1 MIMKIKTKMIL
12 GSCLLV
18 LLPGILIGGLI
29 GVSVSKSS
37 SHALEESAAKE
48 LIAVREVTRQSIEK
62 YFQGVENQIINLS
75 QSNETVAAISVFSH
89 AFGSYFKGKNAKDF
103 DEKKQN
109 IKAFYEQQFNKRFI
123 ELNNGNSS
131 DVEGLF
137 NQLKNTTVVLQNSYI
152 AENPN
157 PLGEK
162 DKLLQAGKVH
172 YDRTHSKYHPFFRD
186 LLQRFG
192 YYDIF
197 LVSADTGHIV
207 YSVFKELDYAT
218 SLIDGP
224 YADSGIADAYRA
236 ALKQPSGSAV
246 ITDFKPYLPSYNAHA
261 AFTAAPIYR
270 EEKLLGVLI
279 FQIPVDEID
288 VIMTH
293 NQQWKNVG
301 LGNSGET
308 YLVSEDGTVRSNRR
322 SFVEDPDIYL
332 QTMREL
338 GLDENTVQK
347 IKANGNSMGIQP
359 VDTEGF
365 HTALAGESGVKV
377 FDDYRG
383 VPVMSAYAPANI
395 AGLNWVLMSEIDE
408 AEATAS
414 VSAIQ
419 TGMLTTLLISV
430 ACLAAL
436 GAVLGVIF
444 SKVVVNPINET
455 VNLVRDIAEGEG
467 DLRQRLPHQ
476 GNSELDELALW
487 FNRFMDD
494 LQKIIGEIQSSST
507 QLASASTELA
517 HNAQETGHQ
526 SNEQLN
532 KSAEVATSTTQLSA
546 AIREVALNTK
556 SADEL
561 SKSAQD
567 GAEQGSNMIVSSAS
581 SIDGLAAEI
590 SKSANVIN
598 QLRQDVSNI
607 EAVLDV
613 IEDIADQTN
622 LLALNAAIEAARA
635 GEQGRG
641 FSVVADEVRTLASRT
656 RSSTDEIKQ
665 MIEVLQN
672 GAEKAVSVMMA
683 SQETTYTCVE
693 QSESVKANFA
703 FIRESVDQMT
713 DMMSQIST
721 STEEQSAAVD
731 EVNKNISE
739 MTDIMNVTTQGAEQS
754 LTAANELATISEQMQ
769 ALSSRYKV

>member
-1 MIMKIKTKMIL
+1 MKIKTKMIL

-18 LLPGILIGGLI
+18 LLPGILIGALI

-37 SHALEESAAKE
+37 SLALEESAAKE
-48 LIAVREVTRQSIEK
+48 LLAVREVTRQSIEK

-75 QSNETVAAISVFSH
+75 QSNESVDAMSDFSH
-89 AFGSYFKGKNAKDF
+89 AFGSYFKGKNARNF

-109 IKAFYEQQFNKRFI
+109 VKSFYEQQFNKRFI

-131 DVEGLF
+131 DVAELF
-137 NQLKNTTVVLQNSYI
+137 SQLNSTTVALQNSYI

-172 YDRTHSKYHPFFRD
+172 YDRTHAKYHPFFSD
-186 LLQRFG
+186 VLQRFG

-197 LVSADTGHIV
+197 LVSADTGNIV

-218 SLIDGP
+218 SLLDGP
-224 YADSGIADAYRA
+224 YAGSGIADAYRA
-236 ALKQPSGSAV
+236 ALKQPRGSAV
-246 ITDFKPYLPSYNAHA
+246 ITDFDPYLPSYNAHA

-270 EEKLLGVLI
+270 GDKLLGVLI

-288 VIMTH
+288 VITTH
-293 NQQWKNVG
+293 NQQWKTVG
-301 LGNSGET
+301 LGDTGET
-308 YLVSEDGTVRSNRR
+308 YLVANDGTMRSNRR
-322 SFVEDPDIYL
+322 SFVEEPENYL
-332 QTMREL
+332 QAMREL
-338 GLDENTVQK
+338 GLNENTVQK

-359 VDTEGF
+359 VDSEGF
-365 HTALAGESGVKV
+365 HAALAGESGVKV
-377 FDDYRG
+377 FNDYRG
-383 VPVMSAYAPANI
+383 VPVMSAYAPVKI
-395 AGLNWVLMSEIDE
+395 AGLNWVLMSEIEE

-414 VSAIQ
+414 VAAIQ

-430 ACLAAL
+430 ACLAGLA
-436 GAVLGVIF
+436 AVLGQIF

-455 VNLVRDIAEGEG
+455 VCLVRDIAEGEG
-467 DLRQRLPHQ
+467 DLRQRLPHK
-476 GNSELDELALW
+476 GNSELDELAVW

-494 LQKIIGEIQSSST
+494 LQKIIGEIQSSAT
-507 QLASASTELA
+507 LLATASTELA
-517 HNAQETGHQ
+517 HNAQETGLQ
-526 SNEQLN
+526 SNDQLN
-532 KSAEVATSTTQLSA
+532 KSTEVAASTNQLSS
-546 AIREVALNTK
+546 AIGEVAMNTQ
-556 SADEL
+556 SAEAL

-581 SIDGLAAEI
+581 SIDGLAVEI
-590 SKSANVIN
+590 SRSANVIN
-598 QLRQDVSNI
+598 QLRQDVTNI
-607 EAVLDV
+607 ETVLDV
-613 IEDIADQTN
+613 IEEIADQTN

-665 MIEVLQN
+665 MIEVLQK
-672 GAEKAVSVMMA
+672 GAEKAVSVMIE
-683 SQETTYTCVE
+683 SQETANSCVQ
-693 QSESVKANFA
+693 QSESVKENFA

-713 DMMSQIST
+713 EMMSQIT
-721 STEEQSAAVD
+721 ASTEEQSTVVE

-739 MTDIMNVTTQGAEQS
+739 MTDVMHVTAQGAEQS
-754 LTAANELATISEQMQ
+754 LTAANELSTISDQMQ
-769 ALSSRYKV
+769 GLSSRYKV

>member
-1 MIMKIKTKMIL
+1 MKIKTKIIL

-18 LLPGILIGGLI
+18 LLPGILIGALI

-37 SHALEESAAKE
+37 SLALEESAAKE

-75 QSNETVAAISVFSH
+75 QSNESVAAMSDFSH
-89 AFGSYFKGKNAKDF
+89 AFGSYFKGKNTENF

-109 IKAFYEQQFNKRFI
+109 IQSFYEQQFNKRFI

-131 DVEGLF
+131 DVGGLF
-137 NQLKNTTVVLQNSYI
+137 NQLDNTTVVLQNSYI

-172 YDRTHSKYHPFFRD
+172 YDRVHSKYHPFFRD
-186 LLQRFG
+186 VLQRFG

-197 LVSADTGHIV
+197 LVSADNGHIV

-224 YADSGIADAYRA
+224 YANSGIADAYRA
-236 ALKQPSGSAV
+236 ALKQPKGSAV
-246 ITDFKPYLPSYNAHA
+246 ITDFDPYVPSYNAHA
-261 AFTAAPIYR
+261 AFTAVPIYR
-270 EEKLLGVLI
+270 GEKLLGVLI

-293 NQQWKNVG
+293 EQKWKNVG
-301 LGNSGET
+301 LGDSGET
-308 YLVSEDGTVRSNRR
+308 YLVSQDGTMRSNRR
-322 SFVEDPDIYL
+322 SFVEDPDNYL
-332 QTMREL
+332 QAMREL

-365 HTALAGESGVKV
+365 HAALAGESGVKV
-377 FDDYRG
+377 FNDYRG
-383 VPVMSAYAPANI
+383 VPVMSAFAPVKI
-395 AGLNWVLMSEIDE
+395 AGLNWVLMSEIE
-408 AEATAS
+408 ETEATAS
-414 VSAIQ
+414 VSSIQ

-436 GAVLGVIF
+436 AAVLGIIF
-444 SKVVVNPINET
+444 SKVVVKPINET
-455 VNLVRDIAEGEG
+455 VSLVRDIAEGEG
-467 DLRQRLPHQ
+467 DLRRRLPHQ

-507 QLASASTELA
+507 LLASASTELA
-517 HNAQETGHQ
+517 HNAEETGHQ
-526 SNEQLN
+526 SSDQLN
-532 KSAEVATSTTQLSA
+532 KSTEVATSTHQLSS
-546 AIREVALNTK
+546 AIREVAMSTQT
-556 SADEL
+556 ADAL

-581 SIDGLAAEI
+581 SIDDLAGEI
-590 SKSANVIN
+590 SQSANVIN

-607 EAVLDV
+607 ETVLDV
-613 IEDIADQTN
+613 IEEIADQTN

-665 MIEVLQN
+665 MIEVLQS
-672 GAEKAVSVMMA
+672 GAEKAVSVMME
-683 SQETTYTCVE
+683 SQETANSCVE
-693 QSESVKANFA
+693 QSESVKENFT

-713 DMMSQIST
+713 DMMSQISA
-721 STEEQSAAVD
+721 STEEQSAAVE
-731 EVNKNISE
+731 EVNRNISE
-739 MTDIMNVTTQGAEQS
+739 MTDVMHVTAQGAEQS
-754 LTAANELATISEQMQ
+754 LAAANELANISDQMQ